1 MLFRP
6 QGDGFR
12 LLETVF
18 VVIGTLVGAIII
30 ITFATTKSD
39 TEDTTVKVV
48 ENKPVEENVQPV
60 AEVKV
65 AENNTAT
72 DNNSEENSLISGEKI
87 SQVNCILCHG
97 AGVMGAPKI
106 GDAAQWEARIA
117 QGKDKLI
124 DHAIKGINM
133 MPAKGGNAALSDEEV
148 AAAVIWM
155 ANQSGGSL

>member
-1 MLFRP
+1 MSK
-6 QGDGFR
+6 QSGIKS

-30 ITFATTKSD
+30 ITFATTKSK
-39 TEDTTVKVV
+39 TVDEPAKVV
-48 ENKPVEENVQPV
+48 EKTQVEEKVQPV
-60 AEVKV
+60 AQVKV
-65 AENNTAT
+65 ADNIAPQENAI
-72 DNNSEENSLISGEKI
+72 ISGEKI

-106 GDAAQWEARIA
+106 GDATQWEARIA
-117 QGKDKLI
+117 QGKEKLI
-124 DHAIKGINM
+124 NHAIQGINM

-155 ANQSGGSL
+155 ANESGGSL

>member
-1 MLFRP
+1 MSKQSELKS
-6 QGDGFR
+6 

-18 VVIGTLVGAIII
+18 VVIGTFVGAIII

-39 TEDTTVKVV
+39 PVDEPAKVAEEAQV
-48 ENKPVEENVQPV
+48 EVNVQPV

-65 AENNTAT
+65 AENKTS
-72 DNNSEENSLISGEKI
+72 DNSSEEGTLISGEKI

-117 QGKDKLI
+117 QGKDKLV

>member
-1 MLFRP
+1 MSKQSELRS
-6 QGDGFR
+6 

-65 AENNTAT
+65 AENNTVT

-124 DHAIKGINM
+124 DH
-133 MPAKGGNAALSDEEV
+133 L
-148 AAAVIWM
+148 
-155 ANQSGGSL
+155 

>member
-1 MLFRP
+1 MSKQSELKS
-6 QGDGFR
+6 
-12 LLETVF
+12 LLETIF

-39 TEDTTVKVV
+39 TEDATVKVV

-65 AENNTAT
+65 AENNTVT

-97 AGVMGAPKI
+97 AGGMGARKI

>member
-1 MLFRP
+1 MSKQSELRS
-6 QGDGFR
+6 

-60 AEVKV
+60 ADVKV

>member
-1 MLFRP
+1 MSKQSELKS
-6 QGDGFR
+6 
-12 LLETVF
+12 LLETIF
-18 VVIGTLVGAIII
+18 VVIGTPVGAIII

>member
-1 MLFRP
+1 MSKQSELRS
-6 QGDGFR
+6 

-39 TEDTTVKVV
+39 TEDTAVKVV

-65 AENNTAT
+65 AENKTAT

>member
-1 MLFRP
+1 MSKQSELRS
-6 QGDGFR
+6 

-106 GDAAQWEARIA
+106 GDVAQWEARIA

>member
-1 MLFRP
+1 MSKQSELRS
-6 QGDGFR
+6 

-18 VVIGTLVGAIII
+18 VVIGTFVGAIII

-39 TEDTTVKVV
+39 PVDEPAKVAEEAQV
-48 ENKPVEENVQPV
+48 EVNVQPV

-65 AENNTAT
+65 AENKTS
-72 DNNSEENSLISGEKI
+72 DNSSEEGTLISGEKI

-106 GDAAQWEARIA
+106 GDATQWEARIA
-117 QGKDKLI
+117 QGKDKLV

>member
-1 MLFRP
+1 MSKQNELRS
-6 QGDGFR
+6 
-12 LLETVF
+12 LLETIL
-18 VVIGTLVGAIII
+18 VVIGTFVGAVII

-39 TEDTTVKVV
+39 SEDASAKVV

-65 AENNTAT
+65 AENSSPT
-72 DNNSEENSLISGEKI
+72 DNNSQDNSLISGEKI
-87 SQVNCILCHG
+87 SQANCILCHG

>member
-1 MLFRP
+1 MSKQSELRS
-6 QGDGFR
+6 

-106 GDAAQWEARIA
+106 GDVAQWEARIA

-133 MPAKGGNAALSDEEV
+133 MPAKGGNAALSDDEV

>member
-1 MLFRP
+1 MSKQSELKSI
-6 QGDGFR
+6 
-12 LLETVF
+12 LETVF
-18 VVIGTLVGAIII
+18 VVIGTFVGAIII
-30 ITFATTKSD
+30 ITIATSKSD
-39 TEDTTVKVV
+39 PVEEPVKVA
-48 ENKPVEENVQPV
+48 EKTQVEENVQPV

-65 AENNTAT
+65 AENNTPT
-72 DNNSEENSLISGEKI
+72 GNNSQEKSLISGEKI

-117 QGKDKLI
+117 QGKVKLI

-133 MPAKGGNAALSDEEV
+133 MPAKGGNAALSDQEV